1 MSKYNPA
8 IHNRH
13 SIRTKGH
20 DYSNPGY
27 YFITICIK
35 NRRFLLGNNYN
46 CKLNPAGEMVK
57 TEWLE
62 LTNRFENIRLH
73 EFVVM
78 PNHFHGLLEI
88 VPATPGATLVV
99 APKSNTND
107 VVAPKSNTNDVV
119 APKSNTNDVVAPKS
133 NTNDGATNNGAT
145 TRVAPV
151 TIGLIIDA
159 FKSITTVK
167 YIRGVKTLGWPPFEN
182 KFWQR
187 NYHDRII
194 FQHSGIERVNMY
206 IKNNVVNWKGK

>member
-119 APKSNTNDVVAPKS
+119 APKSNTND
-133 NTNDGATNNGAT
+133 GATNNGAT

-194 FQHSGIERVNMY
+194 FQELNELTCTLKIML
-206 IKNNVVNWKGK
+206 